1 MMIVQLAGHLGADP
15 ESRFTQSGQ
24 KVTTLRMAVNHR
36 KGKEDITV
44 WWRVTIWGD
53 QFERMMPY
61 VKKGS
66 GLMVVGEMQA
76 PDMYADRDGNQ
87 RISMEC
93 TALHLSFNP
102 FGRSE
107 KREGEQGAG
116 VASPYSGL
124 AETGGPRMSAG
135 PSYGSAQPARAA
147 SQTMISDEVPF

>member
-36 KGKEDITV
+36 KGKEDVTV
-44 WWRVTIWGD
+44 WWRVTIWGE

-61 VKKGS
+61 IKKGS

-76 PDMYADRDGNQ
+76 PDVYADREGNQ

-107 KREGEQGAG
+107 KREGDQAG
-116 VASPYSGL
+116 GMNSPYAGL
-124 AETGGPRMSAG
+124 AEAGGPRVA
-135 PSYGSAQPARAA
+135 AAA
-147 SQTMISDEVPF
+147 SYSSPQTGRPAPQAMISDEVPF

>member
-36 KGKEDITV
+36 KGKEDVTV
-44 WWRVTIWGD
+44 WWRVTIWGE

-61 VKKGS
+61 IKKGS

-76 PDMYADRDGNQ
+76 PDVYADREGNQ

-107 KREGEQGAG
+107 KREGDQAG
-116 VASPYSGL
+116 GMNSPYAGL
-124 AETGGPRMSAG
+124 AEAGGPRVAAAAAYSSPQTG
-135 PSYGSAQPARAA
+135 RPAPQA
-147 SQTMISDEVPF
+147 MISDEVPF